1 MREGKLEGSGQ
12 TDRVYPSASGEDE
25 EVQWEALAVEE
36 LTSLQVGIP
45 EMAGRTHHLL
55 ALIHAISCPKNLLR
69 TRPNLGLRGESS
81 VID

>member
-12 TDRVYPSASGEDE
+12 TDRVYASPSGEDE

-55 ALIHAISCPKNLLR
+55 ALIDLTLKIS
-69 TRPNLGLRGESS
+69 
-81 VID
+81 